1 MTGKELELDSIK
13 NLYKMIEQKTAE
25 YAIAYKQFDIGQ
37 IVELKSGSTAI
48 VESIQ
53 FCPENLDIIYMQ
65 YPAKEI
71 NSEGVLCWSKPFQ
84 RFTFD
89 EVKEIIR
96 EDKYGNV

>member
-37 IVELKSGSTAI
+37 TVKLKSGSTAI
-48 VESIQ
+48 IESIE
-53 FCPENLDIIYMQ
+53 FCPEKLDIVYIQ
-65 YPAKEI
+65 FPKKDI
-71 NSEGVLCWSKPFQ
+71 NCEGVLCWVKPFQ

-89 EVKEIIR
+89 EVKEIII
-96 EDKYGNV
+96 